1 MPPLPPIVQ
10 DPDSRRRHERLR
22 ELNFSTGCR
31 EFEKRRDGMIHAMD
45 GGLWLHRHVW
55 KGEPLVHLVSTD
67 RARLVAYGEAL
78 GLAEKRLQYK
88 PLMDPRTE
96 QRREAWHWDLGG
108 PVYPPHDERLSAVPS
123 PGEGEKRRN

>member
-1 MPPLPPIVQ
+1 MPQLPPIVQ
-10 DPDSRRRHERLR
+10 DPDPLRRQQRLR
-22 ELNFSTGCR
+22 DLNLSAECR
-31 EFEKRRDGMIHAMD
+31 EFDKRRDGMIHAMD

-67 RARLVAYGEAL
+67 RARLVSYGVAL

-88 PLMDPRTE
+88 PLKDPRTE

-108 PVYPPHDERLSAVPS
+108 PVYPPPDVRLLAVPS
-123 PGEGEKRRN
+123 LGEWEKRGS